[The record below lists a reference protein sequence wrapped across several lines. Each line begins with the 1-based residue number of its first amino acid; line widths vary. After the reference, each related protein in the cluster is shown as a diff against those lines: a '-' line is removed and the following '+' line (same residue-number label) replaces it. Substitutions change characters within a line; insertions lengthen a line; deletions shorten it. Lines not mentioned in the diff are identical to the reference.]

1 MGVDGCWC
9 APRSSKPL
17 QVVRSCPGGFDSH
30 ILSPTGTGAA
40 ALLRFLCI
48 STPQSNLRFASSPA
62 GEPFGI
68 VQAPPKSCPRLRGK
82 CRGASRDE
90 RGTARRCH
98 AVLAFPLSL
107 TSFDSSPAGGG
118 AFWRSTNT
126 AYSAVPLRGAIVS
139 MGLRGPKG
147 RNRNLPWP
155 PGKTGYKVACSA
167 FCLFYSLRLLVSL
180 ASTSFDREAFSIA
193 KLRMCFPNI
202 PQIIAYMLKLT
213 SISCFSIVMPI
224 YIDNLMI
231 MGYLITIRRGLCM
244 KEINSFG

>member
-48 STPQSNLRFASSPA
+48 S
-62 GEPFGI
+62 I
-68 VQAPPKSCPRLRGK
+68 PRLHLHSE
-82 CRGASRDE
+82 ASLF
-90 RGTARRCH
+90 H
-98 AVLAFPLSL
+98 
-107 TSFDSSPAGGG
+107 GG
-118 AFWRSTNT
+118 AFWRSINT

-139 MGLRGPKG
+139 MGLRGSPGGLRGEIEIFPGPLTKKVIKLLAVLFACFTPSGCSFHSHPPPSTG
-147 RNRNLPWP
+147 RL
-155 PGKTGYKVACSA
+155 
-167 FCLFYSLRLLVSL
+167 
-180 ASTSFDREAFSIA
+180 FSIA

>member
-48 STPQSNLRFASSPA
+48 S
-62 GEPFGI
+62 I
-68 VQAPPKSCPRLRGK
+68 PRLHLHSA
-82 CRGASRDE
+82 ASLF
-90 RGTARRCH
+90 H
-98 AVLAFPLSL
+98 
-107 TSFDSSPAGGG
+107 GG

-139 MGLRGPKG
+139 MGLRGSPGGLRGEIEIFPGPLAKKVIKLLAVLFACFTPSGCSFHSHPPPSTG
-147 RNRNLPWP
+147 RL
-155 PGKTGYKVACSA
+155 
-167 FCLFYSLRLLVSL
+167 
-180 ASTSFDREAFSIA
+180 FSIA

>member
-1 MGVDGCWC
+1 MGSIPTYSRQREPERQRCSGFCVFQPLSQTFGLP
-9 APRSSKPL
+9 APR
-17 QVVRSCPGGFDSH
+17 PGG
-30 ILSPTGTGAA
+30 
-40 ALLRFLCI
+40 
-48 STPQSNLRFASSPA
+48 
-62 GEPFGI
+62 PFGI

-90 RGTARRCH
+90 RGTARRCQ

-118 AFWRSTNT
+118 AFWCSINT

-139 MGLRGPKG
+139 MGLRGSPGGLRGEIEIFPGPLAKKVIKLLAVLFACFTPSGCSFHSHPPPSTG
-147 RNRNLPWP
+147 RL
-155 PGKTGYKVACSA
+155 
-167 FCLFYSLRLLVSL
+167 
-180 ASTSFDREAFSIA
+180 FSIA

-202 PQIIAYMLKLT
+202 PRIIAYMLKLT

-231 MGYLITIRRGLCM
+231 MGYLITMRR
-244 KEINSFG
+244 KTPHR

>member
-1 MGVDGCWC
+1 MGSIPTYSRQREPERQRCSGFC
-9 APRSSKPL
+9 AFQPL
-17 QVVRSCPGGFDSH
+17 SQS
-30 ILSPTGTGAA
+30 
-40 ALLRFLCI
+40 ALRRI
-48 STPQSNLRFASSPA
+48 ASSPA
-62 GEPFGI
+62 GEPFDI

-90 RGTARRCH
+90 RGTARRCQ

-139 MGLRGPKG
+139 MGLRGSPGGLRGEIEIFPGPLEKKVIKLLAVLFACFTPSGCSFHSHPPPSTG
-147 RNRNLPWP
+147 RL
-155 PGKTGYKVACSA
+155 
-167 FCLFYSLRLLVSL
+167 
-180 ASTSFDREAFSIA
+180 FSIA

-231 MGYLITIRRGLCM
+231 IGYLITIRRGLCM